1 MKLIVVIVN
10 YNLKEDTEQS
20 IRSFLQAGAALPQI
34 IVVDNGSSDN
44 SASSLRSTFGDEL
57 NLIRTE
63 EIRGNAHGLNLG
75 IRAAETLNFDWV
87 LLMNNDTYVDPQ
99 FLIEMETAINRFPE
113 FDIFGPMILYASQ
126 PEKIWFMGQHLIP
139 GTLLTYD
146 PYRMKTANDSF
157 PDVME
162 MDFLNGCSLLVH
174 RCVFEKIG
182 LFNSSLFMYGEEV
195 DFLLRSRGAGFR
207 MAAVPKARMWH
218 KVSAT
223 MNQDKPG
230 TRFLRVRNQIWIYRH
245 NGNNWQILLMV
256 FFTFF
261 RIIFMSLRD
270 ILSGQLSLLKP
281 SWKGFSD
288 GWFRKIP
295 SFLE

>member
-1 MKLIVVIVN
+1 MNFKVVIVN
-10 YNLKEDTEQS
+10 YNLKEDTEQC
-20 IRSFLQAGAALPQI
+20 IRSYLQAGAALSQI
-34 IVVDNGSSDN
+34 IVVDNGSSDD
-44 SASSLRSTFGDEL
+44 SALYLRSTFGDQL
-57 NLIRTE
+57 NIVRTE
-63 EIRGNAHGLNLG
+63 EVRGNAHGLNLG
-75 IRAAETLNFDWV
+75 IRAAEMLHFDWV
-87 LLMNNDTYVDPQ
+87 ILMNNDTYVDPQ
-99 FLIEMETAINRFPE
+99 YLIEMETAINKFPE
-113 FDIFGPMILYASQ
+113 FHIFGPMILYASQ

-174 RCVFEKIG
+174 RSVFEKIG
-182 LFNSSLFMYGEEV
+182 LFDLSLFMYGEEV

-245 NGNNWQILLMV
+245 HGNQWQVFLML

-270 ILSGQLSLLKP
+270 ILAGQVSLLKP
-281 SWKGFSD
+281 TWNGFGE